1 MSRDPFAGILD
12 PFAWWDIARTYDK
25 YSGVF
30 DLVIYCSVFIAIAH
44 VVFTSRFTGRPGK
57 VMATVIG
64 IALGVS
70 LAAVER
76 QFGWSLRSASPIA
89 ALIGLLLMGFLL
101 LQTMVKINVPW
112 TLAVPLT
119 YVVIY
124 LFLRAVT
131 PQLVTA
137 IADKIPFLHLLT
149 AVMFL
154 ICVWRIGVAIW
165 PRRHG
170 DDPATRDDSS
180 FISGLNRKLEERE
193 IKAEKRMKRHLIP
206 EVRHESAR
214 LERNLE
220 ALQRELKRDR
230 PDLKA
235 VAQALSDIAHRSD
248 ALTQEIDHIRILDRR
263 IRNAD
268 YHELGELSGYYRE
281 LNEGDREKLKE
292 QILLE
297 RRKIV
302 QEHAIVELAER
313 CERRQ
318 QQFRDTLEQAA
329 RACFSGDRAAV
340 SQCISAAVATEQA
353 QEEELKGLKTAE
365 KRLLAL
371 TKMKLRKEG

>member
-1 MSRDPFAGILD
+1 MSRDPFSGILD
-12 PFAWWDIARTYDK
+12 PFAFWDIGRTYEK
-25 YSGVF
+25 YSGFF
-30 DLVIYCSVFIAIAH
+30 DLIIYCAVFIAIAN

-57 VMATVIG
+57 VMATVVG

-101 LQTMVKINVPW
+101 LQTMIRINVPW
-112 TLAVPLT
+112 ALAVPLT

-124 LFLRAVT
+124 LFFRAVS
-131 PQLVTA
+131 PQLVSA

-165 PRRHG
+165 PRRHS
-170 DDPATRDDSS
+170 DDPAARDDSS
-180 FISGLNRKLEERE
+180 FIAGLNRKLEERE
-193 IKAEKRMKRHLIP
+193 IKAEKRMKRHMIP
-206 EVRHESAR
+206 EVRHESVR

-220 ALQRELKRDR
+220 GLQRELKKDN

-235 VAQALSDIAHRSD
+235 VAHALSDIAHQSD
-248 ALTQEIDHIRILDRR
+248 ELLQAIDRIRLLDRK

-268 YHELGELSGYYRE
+268 YHELQGLSEYYRE
-281 LNEGDREKLKE
+281 LSQDDQSKLKE

-318 QQFRDTLEQAA
+318 QQFRDTLDQAA
-329 RACFSGDRAAV
+329 RACFGNDRAAV
-340 SQCISAAVATEQA
+340 SQYISAAIAIEEAQQEDLRQLKAT
-353 QEEELKGLKTAE
+353 E

-371 TKMKLRKEG
+371 TKMKLRREG

>member
-1 MSRDPFAGILD
+1 MRGNFA
-12 PFAWWDIARTYDK
+12 PKSA
-25 YSGVF
+25 
-30 DLVIYCSVFIAIAH
+30 VIYCSVFIAIAH

-57 VMATVIG
+57 VMATAVG

-70 LAAVER
+70 LAVVER

-89 ALIGLLLMGFLL
+89 AVIGLLLMGFLL
-101 LQTMVKINVPW
+101 LQTMVRIHVPW

-124 LFLRAVT
+124 LLLRAVS
-131 PQLVTA
+131 PQLVSA
-137 IADKIPFLHLLT
+137 VADRVPFLHLLT

-170 DDPATRDDSS
+170 DDGVGRDDSS
-180 FISGLNRKLEERE
+180 FVAGLNRKLEERE
-193 IKAEKRMKRHLIP
+193 IRAEKKMKRHLIP
-206 EVRHESAR
+206 EVRRESAR

-235 VAQALSDIAHRSD
+235 VAQALSDVAHRSD
-248 ALTQEIDHIRILDRR
+248 ALTQEIDRIRILDRR

-268 YHELGELSGYYRE
+268 YHELGELSGYYQE
-281 LNEGDREKLKE
+281 LNEGDRDRLKE

-302 QEHAIVELAER
+302 QEHGIVELAER

-318 QQFRDTLEQAA
+318 QQFRETLDHAA
-329 RACFSGDRAAV
+329 RACFSGEC
-340 SQCISAAVATEQA
+340 SF
-353 QEEELKGLKTAE
+353 AE
-365 KRLLAL
+365 
-371 TKMKLRKEG
+371 TGMSI

>member
-1 MSRDPFAGILD
+1 MSRDPFSGILD
-12 PFAWWDIARTYDK
+12 PFAWWNISATYDK
-25 YSGVF
+25 YAGFF
-30 DLVIYCSVFIAIAH
+30 DLAIYCSVFIAIAH

-57 VMATVIG
+57 VMATAIG
-64 IALGVS
+64 IALGIS

-112 TLAVPLT
+112 TLAMPLT

-124 LFLRAVT
+124 LFLRAVSPT
-131 PQLVTA
+131 LMSA
-137 IADKIPFLHLLT
+137 IADKAPFVHLLT

-154 ICVWRIGVAIW
+154 ICVWRLGVAIW
-165 PRRHG
+165 PKRHG

-180 FISGLNRKLEERE
+180 FVAGLNRKLEERE

-214 LERNLE
+214 LERNLQ
-220 ALQRELKRDR
+220 ALQGELKRDK

-235 VAQALSDIAHRSD
+235 VAQALSDITHRSD
-248 ALTQEIDHIRILDRR
+248 ALTQDIDRIRTLDRR

-268 YHELGELSGYYRE
+268 WHELQELGRYYQELS
-281 LNEGDREKLKE
+281 EGDREKLKE
-292 QILLE
+292 QIMLE

-302 QEHAIVELAER
+302 QEHGIVELAER

-318 QQFRDTLEQAA
+318 QQFRDTIEQAA